1 MWLTVHHEDHIKTE
15 LCLPFPDSVPRIE
28 GKLDLESTVGVA
40 AGEIVLFVK
49 STVGVAAGEIV
60 LFVKRLASF
69 QWSRRHPDIVKDQLP
84 GC

>member
-15 LCLPFPDSVPRIE
+15 LCLPFPDSVPSIE
-28 GKLDLESTVGVA
+28 GKLDLESTVR
-40 AGEIVLFVK
+40 
-49 STVGVAAGEIV
+49 VAAGEIV

-69 QWSRRHPDIVKDQLP
+69 QWSRRLPDIVKDQLP